1 MRQNTQVIE
10 TTAKILSQRH
20 EASMRQFEATVLPR
34 GATSVKDSRK
44 RSKTDSL
51 KRKAAAIDAARTDR

>member
-34 GATSVKDSRK
+34 GATVR
-44 RSKTDSL
+44 RQ
-51 KRKAAAIDAARTDR
+51 RF